1 MEEYRCMICQKPL
14 TDDDKSD
21 QICLRCCKKY
31 DIEWGDS
38 ITDIKKNLLKNIADE
53 CQENAR
59 QYVNDVT
66 DISHSLFSYLIDRSL
81 IKDCPFCGEP
91 GILLHNTINN
101 SINLIGCE
109 TNGCFCCINNNSG
122 IVFKTRGEALDA
134 WNKRS

>member
-1 MEEYRCMICQKPL
+1 MAEYRCMICQKLL

-21 QICLRCCKKY
+21 AVNNIASSWAIQL
-31 DIEWGDS
+31 WTS
-38 ITDIKKNLLKNIADE
+38 IKKLLKHIADE
-53 CQENAR
+53 CREEDGPIN
-59 QYVNDVT
+59 V
-66 DISHSLFSYLIDRSL
+66 SHSPFSYLTDRSL

-109 TNGCFCCINNNSG
+109 TNGCICCINNKTG
-122 IVFKTRGEALDA
+122 MVFKTRGNALDA